1 MEGGAMNQKTL
12 KNSARVLSF
21 LLACI
26 LVLCAIPFTTAFAAD
41 ADKEYIINDSSFDM
55 DDYLAG
61 AGDANIIKISA
72 NFFIVLS
79 FLVMGLSSI
88 K

>member
-1 MEGGAMNQKTL
+1 MNQKTL

-72 NFFIVLS
+72 NLT
-79 FLVMGLSSI
+79 GLGETVI
-88 K
+88 Q

>member
-1 MEGGAMNQKTL
+1 MNQKTL

-26 LVLCAIPFTTAFAAD
+26 LALCAIPFTTAFAAD

-55 DDYLAG
+55 DDYKEEL
-61 AGDANIIKISA
+61 
-72 NFFIVLS
+72 
-79 FLVMGLSSI
+79 
-88 K
+88 